1 MDTARYLCPL
11 CPLAQLLATM
21 ATMLANKVVII
32 TGHNHLH
39 NLVADFCHRAHLGG
53 RVESDSGLT
62 PGQAKVMDVLVLN
75 WERGP

>member
-1 MDTARYLCPL
+1 MPSGTAL
-11 CPLAQLLATM
+11 
-21 ATMLANKVVII
+21 
-32 TGHNHLH
+32 GHHGNHARKQGGDNH
-39 NLVADFCHRAHLGG
+39 WPQPSANLVVDFCHCAHLGE